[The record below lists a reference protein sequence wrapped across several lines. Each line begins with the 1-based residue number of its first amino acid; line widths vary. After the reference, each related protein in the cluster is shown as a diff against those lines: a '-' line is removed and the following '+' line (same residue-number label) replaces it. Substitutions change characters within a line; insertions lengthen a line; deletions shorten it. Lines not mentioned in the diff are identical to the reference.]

1 MNNTEETI
9 EQALNDF
16 TAENP
21 DPIVEETSDTTDTTT
36 ETTEVS
42 TDTTPIDSTD
52 AVVEDKPVQM
62 EVVSPAEKLAAKTD
76 KTPVAVDDFDKKFG
90 IAAKSVTGAENKIPY
105 SRVKKIVTKAQN
117 DAKAEARKEFE
128 TEFQPAKFK
137 EFSDKVT
144 DYEGR
149 LTKVAEF
156 ENILENE
163 PKKFLDILSR
173 IPAYKEFFGYISKLA
188 EGQAASPTAGSPE
201 KPAVVVD
208 PNDPMPLPN
217 KTNPDGSRVYD
228 LDGLKELMAWNSRQ
242 VEQKVTSQL
251 DR

>member
-42 TDTTPIDSTD
+42 DDATVIDSAD
-52 AVVEDKPVQM
+52 ATAEEKPAQM
-62 EVVSPAEKLAAKTD
+62 EVVSPAEKLAAKTA
-76 KTPVAVDDFDKKFG
+76 KIPVAVDDFDKKFG

-128 TEFQPAKFK
+128 IEFQPAKFK

-188 EGQAASPTAGSPE
+188 EGQGAPTAAVGDSTA
-201 KPAVVVD
+201 KPAIVVD
-208 PNDPMPLPN
+208 PADPMPQPN
-217 KTNPDGSRVYD
+217 RTNPDGSKVYD
-228 LDGLKELMAWNSRQ
+228 LDGL
-242 VEQKVTSQL
+242 
-251 DR
+251 